1 MELSPV
7 DKCNVSHECFCLV
20 SAIQRGNRKKEK
32 KGGVGEGRNTPVMI
46 QYDDSAAKLT
56 FGSTKL

>member
-1 MELSPV
+1 MYRM
-7 DKCNVSHECFCLV
+7 NVSASCLPY
-20 SAIQRGNRKKEK
+20 SGETEKKKK

-56 FGSTKL
+56 FIGQTGKLIFGSTKL